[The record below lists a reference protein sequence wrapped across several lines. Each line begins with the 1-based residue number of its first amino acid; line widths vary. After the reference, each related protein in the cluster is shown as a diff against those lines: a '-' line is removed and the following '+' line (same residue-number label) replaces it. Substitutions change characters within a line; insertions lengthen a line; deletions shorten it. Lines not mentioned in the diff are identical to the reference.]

1 MQACNGLKPPE
12 KKESMTHQAEAA
24 VVFEEELKAN
34 KGYVCVCE
42 NNKRAPLRNIKGVEM
57 RERGRGG
64 EEA

>member
-1 MQACNGLKPPE
+1 
-12 KKESMTHQAEAA
+12 MTHQAEAA